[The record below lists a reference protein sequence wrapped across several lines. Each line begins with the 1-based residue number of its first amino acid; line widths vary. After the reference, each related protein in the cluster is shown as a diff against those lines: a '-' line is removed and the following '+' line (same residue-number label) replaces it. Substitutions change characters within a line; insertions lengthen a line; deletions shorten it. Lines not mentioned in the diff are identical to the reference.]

1 MSYEKGLPHR
11 SIGNQ
16 RRQRRLEQ
24 LEPRL
29 ALDGTGAMIGTDA
42 YLTLSFAPDG
52 TDVVG
57 HANVLHSTFNGVAN
71 ENVWQDAILQAFQS
85 WAVHTNSDIGLVG
98 DSGDPLGT
106 PGATQDDDRFGD
118 IRVSAIPM
126 APEVGA
132 LSVSIDTTIS
142 GTWYA
147 DVIFNSAFPYQSVDD
162 VFAIALH
169 EAGNVFGLEDNN
181 DPNSP
186 LMAGPIPTATTPT
199 ANDIANLQALH
210 GARLA

>member
-1 MSYEKGLPHR
+1 
-11 SIGNQ
+11 
-16 RRQRRLEQ
+16 
-24 LEPRL
+24 
-29 ALDGTGAMIGTDA
+29 
-42 YLTLSFAPDG
+42 
-52 TDVVG
+52 
-57 HANVLHSTFNGVAN
+57 
-71 ENVWQDAILQAFQS
+71 
-85 WAVHTNSDIGLVG
+85 
-98 DSGDPLGT
+98 
-106 PGATQDDDRFGD
+106 
-118 IRVSAIPM
+118 M

-210 GARLA
+210 GVRDGLISMSLMTTMNLRRMTTSNWQRNSTSARPSLGWKAVPRS